1 MTLAHHGVLT
11 RHGVLMAYILTH
23 LLWAVLPPTDTAYM
37 IWRVMC
43 GSGVM
48 TGIRALITV
57 PVRRQIR
64 QVRLQAV
71 TPFFA
76 AAVGGIAPLTVAW
89 HPATTTT
96 RTTDTSV
103 FRRQKQARGGR
114 FMVRTTGT
122 SPTDFVFPW
131 T

>member
-1 MTLAHHGVLT
+1 
-11 RHGVLMAYILTH
+11 
-23 LLWAVLPPTDTAYM
+23 M
-37 IWRVMC
+37 IWRAMS

-57 PVRRQIR
+57 PVHRRIR

-71 TPFFA
+71 TMFFA
-76 AAVGGIAPLTVAW
+76 AAVGGTALSTVAW

-96 RTTDTSV
+96 RTTGIPV
-103 FRRQKQARGGR
+103 FRQQNQARGGL

-122 SPTDFVFPW
+122 SPTDSVFPW